1 MGADALRFTLLTGST
16 PGSDMNLSL
25 QRVEGNR
32 NFTNKIWNAV
42 RFVLS
47 QLTDERPMTND
58 ETPSTDEAS
67 SFVLRPSSL
76 AERWILS
83 RLSATIADATRL
95 MDTFQYGEV
104 GRQIYDFFW
113 SEFCDWYLEI
123 SKIALYRGNA
133 TAKAETRATLIKV
146 LDESLRLLHPF
157 IPFVT
162 EETWGYLK
170 AAEEQGSRGAE
181 EQSGRA
187 AGWPEALI
195 VAPWPQ
201 AGARDL
207 AAEADMGLVMDL
219 VRAIRNARAEYD
231 VKPGAQIAAS
241 IAAGSREALLNGQA
255 EVLCALARLDPARLS
270 IAAQLDAPAQALTL
284 VVGSVT
290 AYLPLADLVDLAA
303 ERAKL
308 NKELTETEAQIDRSR
323 SLLDGPFAQRAPV
336 NVVQREREKLGE
348 LATRAERLR
357 ERLAE
362 LG

>member
-1 MGADALRFTLLTGST
+1 
-16 PGSDMNLSL
+16 
-25 QRVEGNR
+25 
-32 NFTNKIWNAV
+32 
-42 RFVLS
+42 
-47 QLTDERPMTND
+47 
-58 ETPSTDEAS
+58 
-67 SFVLRPSSL
+67 
-76 AERWILS
+76 
-83 RLSATIADATRL
+83 

-113 SEFCDWYLEI
+113 SEFCDWYLEV
-123 SKIALYRGNA
+123 SKIALYRGDA
-133 TAKAETRATLIKV
+133 LAKAQTRATLVKV
-146 LDESLRLLHPF
+146 LDGSLRLLHPF

-170 AAEEQGSRGAE
+170 EAVGGSDWP
-181 EQSGRA
+181 
-187 AGWPEALI
+187 AGLI
-195 VAPWPQ
+195 VAPWPVS
-201 AGARDL
+201 GSRDEL
-207 AAEADMGLVMDL
+207 AESEMGLIMDL

-241 IAAGSREALLNGQA
+241 ITAGSREALLSSQA
-255 EVLCALARLDPARLS
+255 EVLCALARLDPARLT
-270 IAAQLDAPAQALTL
+270 IAAQLEAPAQALTL

-308 NKELTETEAQIDRSR
+308 NKELAEAEAQIDRSQ
-323 SLLDGPFAQRAPV
+323 SLLDGPFAQRAPA

-348 LATRAERLR
+348 LAMRAERLR

>member
-1 MGADALRFTLLTGST
+1 
-16 PGSDMNLSL
+16 
-25 QRVEGNR
+25 
-32 NFTNKIWNAV
+32 
-42 RFVLS
+42 
-47 QLTDERPMTND
+47 
-58 ETPSTDEAS
+58 
-67 SFVLRPSSL
+67 
-76 AERWILS
+76 
-83 RLSATIADATRL
+83 

-123 SKIALYRGNA
+123 SKIALYRGDA
-133 TAKAETRATLIKV
+133 TAKAETRATLVKV

-170 AAEEQGSRGAE
+170 AAEEQGSRGVG
-181 EQSGRA
+181 GRGVDRGAVA
-187 AGWPEALI
+187 AGRSRVTRPLRPIWASSWI
-195 VAPWPQ
+195 SCA
-201 AGARDL
+201 
-207 AAEADMGLVMDL
+207 
-219 VRAIRNARAEYD
+219 AIRNARAEYD

-241 IAAGSREALLNGQA
+241 ITAGSREALLNGQA
-255 EVLCALARLDPARLS
+255 EILCALARLDPARLT

-308 NKELTETEAQIDRSR
+308 NKELAEAEAQIDRSR
-323 SLLDGPFAQRAPV
+323 SLLDGPFAQRAPA
-336 NVVQREREKLGE
+336 NVVQREREKLDE